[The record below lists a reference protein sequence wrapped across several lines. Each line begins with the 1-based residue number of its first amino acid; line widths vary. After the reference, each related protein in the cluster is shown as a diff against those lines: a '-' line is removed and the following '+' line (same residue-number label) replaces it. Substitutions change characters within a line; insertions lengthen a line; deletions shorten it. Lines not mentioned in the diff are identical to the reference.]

1 MTLLSPDSLYIRAYR
16 ESSGFLEL
24 RFLLSPTPRSG
35 RYAIAPLLQNLEQGS
50 VMVQYQ
56 KLTIPFSAMGWIAS
70 RAREP
75 LGEGQLT
82 QSH

>member
-1 MTLLSPDSLYIRAYR
+1 MVSIPGSR
-16 ESSGFLEL
+16 ESRGFLEL
-24 RFLLSPTPRSG
+24 RFLLSL
-35 RYAIAPLLQNLEQGS
+35 IAPLPQNLEQGS

-82 QSH
+82 QSHQRSL